1 MWLDKLTSMTV
12 ELEAPQSYFFWS
24 GLATISAIVKDRVFL
39 NRGKA
44 FNLYPNIYVLL
55 HGDSGLRK
63 GLPTSTARKIA
74 DNVGNTRVM
83 WGRTSIQA
91 LITELATV
99 QSRPGGRNIMD
110 SAGFAISSEFSSSII
125 NDPMAVKILTELY
138 DRNYQEGKWI
148 NRLKT
153 TGNETLKS
161 PTLTILGGTND
172 EQLADV
178 ITKRDIYGGFIGR
191 TFIIRERE
199 VNTLNSLMFK
209 PEIILDAD
217 ELSEYPMKLAD
228 VSGEFDLSEDL
239 KKEIDVWYKHYMRDK
254 GIVDNT
260 GTKMRML
267 DSILKVSMLI
277 SLCRDTTLQIDKEDW
292 NLAKEKCLPLIYSAR
307 RTTMAEGESP
317 LHEQKKKVLEA
328 MLSAPKFKAD
338 RENVLA
344 RNYAHF
350 DTHEL
355 NRIIETFVEGKLVE
369 VVNEAGKTFFQATE
383 KLIDAFK
390 ARGES

>member
-1 MWLDKLTSMTV
+1 MWLDKLQSMTE

-91 LITELATV
+91 LITELGTV
-99 QSRPGGRNIMD
+99 RSQPGGKNIMD

-125 NDPMAVKILTELY
+125 NDPMAIKILTELY
-138 DRNYQEGKWI
+138 DRSYQEGKWT

-191 TFIIRERE
+191 TFLIRERE
-199 VNTLNSLMFK
+199 VNTLNSLMFEPK
-209 PEIILDAD
+209 IALDTDA
-217 ELSEYPMKLAD
+217 LSEYPIKLANIN
-228 VSGEFDLSEDL
+228 GEFEM
-239 KKEIDVWYKHYMRDK
+239 KKELRKEVDTWYKNYMRDSS
-254 GIVDNT
+254 IIDNT

-267 DSILKVSMLI
+267 DSILKVSMLL
-277 SLCRDTTLQIDKEDW
+277 SLCRDTTLEIDREDYL
-292 NLAKEKCLPLIYSAR
+292 LAKEKCLPLIYSAR

-317 LHEQKKKVLEA
+317 LREQKKKVIEC
-328 MLSAPKFKAD
+328 MLKAKEFKAD
-338 RENVLA
+338 REDVLA

-355 NRIIETFVEGKLVE
+355 NRIIETFTEGKLVE
-369 VVNEAGKTFFQATE
+369 VVNEAGKTYFQATE
-383 KLIDAFK
+383 KLISIFK
-390 ARGES
+390 ARRES

>member
-1 MWLDKLTSMTV
+1 MWLDKLMSMTE

-74 DNVGNTRVM
+74 DNVGNTKVM

-91 LITELATV
+91 LITELATAR
-99 QSRPGGRNIMD
+99 SLPGGRNLMD
-110 SAGFAISSEFSSSII
+110 SCGFAISSEFSSSII
-125 NDPMAVKILTELY
+125 NDPMAIKILTELY

-191 TFIIRERE
+191 TFMIRERE
-199 VNTLNSLMFK
+199 VNTLNSLMFEPK
-209 PEIILDAD
+209 TVLDTDA
-217 ELSEYPMKLAD
+217 LSEYPKKLANTN
-228 VSGEFDLSEDL
+228 GEFQMS
-239 KKEIDVWYKHYMRDK
+239 KELRKEANKWYMDYMRDK
-254 GIVDNT
+254 SIIDKT
-260 GTKMRML
+260 GTRMRML
-267 DSILKVSMLI
+267 DSILKVAMLL
-277 SLCRDTTLQIDKEDW
+277 SLCRDTSLEIDREDW
-292 NLAKEKCLPLIYSAR
+292 NLAKEKCMPLIYSAK
-307 RTTMAEGESP
+307 RTTMSEGESP
-317 LHEQKKKVLEA
+317 LREQKKIVINCILE
-328 MLSAPKFKAD
+328 APKFKAD
-338 RENVLA
+338 RENILA

-355 NRIIETFVEGKLVE
+355 NRIIETFVEGKNVE
-369 VVNEAGKTFFQATE
+369 VINEAGKTYFQATE
-383 KLIDAFK
+383 KLIAIFRAGK
-390 ARGES
+390 ES